1 MEENKETVTIGF
13 EKVPLKSERE
23 EKHKKIIKI
32 VLTIVLS
39 IVLLIVGFCMGYYFV
54 YRMHPTNKAD
64 AANTM
69 GEIEA
74 VLDRYWIYNDN
85 HDELQKELEDKAFYG
100 MTKFEE
106 DPYTTYMSAKELEE
120 FASGINMDF
129 VGVGIQYSVTNG
141 SAIINRVF
149 VNSPAYKAGLQAGD
163 IILKIGDTSV
173 EGLSTEEIKQL
184 ALGEEGSE
192 VIITV
197 NRENEI
203 LDIKV
208 IRAPIDTSVY
218 CYTQDDYVVMEL
230 SSFGSETAKECIS
243 YLNQYSDYSKI
254 IIDLRNN
261 SGGYQTSVKE
271 IAGLFIGN
279 SKVYLRQKDSNGN
292 EVADVTSCKY
302 TYDNFDNIVLLV
314 NGETASAAEVFTICL
329 KESLDNVTI
338 VGEKTYGKGVIQST
352 RYLLNGGVLKYSSFY
367 WYSPNGV
374 SIHKVG
380 IKPDVETLRHNVA
393 YCRYV
398 DMPADVTYTYDSV
411 SEVIGLCQKA
421 FDYFGYKVDRTDGYF
436 DSSTLAALNA
446 YKQSIKL
453 DPDGILDKQT
463 YDNIIGKVILDLSN
477 LEKDEQFQR
486 AIEIVKK

>member
-1 MEENKETVTIGF
+1 MKENKDTVTIGF

-23 EKHKKIIKI
+23 ENHRKAVRII
-32 VLTIVLS
+32 LTIVLS
-39 IVLLIVGFCMGYYFV
+39 IVLLIIGFCAGYYFV

-74 VLDRYWIYNDN
+74 VLDRYWIYNDDHEN
-85 HDELQKELEDKAFYG
+85 LQSELEDKAFYG
-100 MTKFEE
+100 MTSFNE
-106 DPYTTYMSAKELEE
+106 DPYTTYMSAEELEE

-141 SAIINRVF
+141 TAIINRVF

-163 IILKIGDTSV
+163 IILKIGNVSV
-173 EGLSTEEIKQL
+173 EGLTTDQIKQL
-184 ALGEEGSE
+184 ALGKEGSE

-197 NRENEI
+197 NRGSET

-230 SSFGSETAKECIS
+230 SSFGSETAKECVG
-243 YLNQYSDYSKI
+243 YLSQYGGYSKI

-279 SKVYLRQKDSNGN
+279 NKVYLRQKDANGN
-292 EVADVTSCKY
+292 EVADVTSCKH
-302 TYDNFDNIVLLV
+302 TYDNFKDIVLLV

-329 KESLDNVTI
+329 KESLNNVTI

-380 IKPDVETLRHNVA
+380 IAPDIEVLRHNVA
-393 YCRYV
+393 YRHYI
-398 DMPADVTYTYDSV
+398 DMSDETTYMYDSV
-411 SEVIGLCQKA
+411 SEVVSLCQEA
-421 FDYFGYKVDRTDGYF
+421 LDYFGYEVDRTDGYF
-436 DSSTLAALNA
+436 DSSTLNALNA
-446 YKQSIKL
+446 YKQSANL
-453 DPDGILDKQT
+453 EPDGILDKQT
-463 YDNIIGKVILDLSN
+463 YDSIISKVVLDLSN
-477 LEKDEQFQR
+477 IDNDEQFQK